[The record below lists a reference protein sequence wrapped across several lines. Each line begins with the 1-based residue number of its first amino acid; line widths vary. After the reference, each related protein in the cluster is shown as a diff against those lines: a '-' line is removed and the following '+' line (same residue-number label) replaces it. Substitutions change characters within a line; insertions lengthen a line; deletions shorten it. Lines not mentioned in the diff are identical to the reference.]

1 MAELTLNA
9 PKYNTVPGYEVVRAG
24 VATEDIPAGSAVIQ
38 TASGWSI
45 APASSTDFHGVAI
58 QSYYAGQGGCSF
70 LIQGE
75 YDGFSGLTPG
85 ANVFVSTT
93 VAGGWADAGAASSIV
108 RARAVTPT
116 RISISC
122 V

>member
-1 MAELTLNA
+1 MAELTLIKG
-9 PKYNTVPGYEVVRAG
+9 KYNTVPGYEVVRRG
-24 VATEDIPAGSAVIQ
+24 VATEALTAGSAVVQ
-38 TASGWSI
+38 SATGWSK
-45 APASSTDFHGVAI
+45 APAGSTDFHGVAI
-58 QSYYAGQGGCSF
+58 QDYIAGQGGCDF

-93 VAGGWADAGAASSIV
+93 VAGGWADAGGEGAV
-108 RARAVTPT
+108 TRARAVTPT
-116 RISISC
+116 RISVNC